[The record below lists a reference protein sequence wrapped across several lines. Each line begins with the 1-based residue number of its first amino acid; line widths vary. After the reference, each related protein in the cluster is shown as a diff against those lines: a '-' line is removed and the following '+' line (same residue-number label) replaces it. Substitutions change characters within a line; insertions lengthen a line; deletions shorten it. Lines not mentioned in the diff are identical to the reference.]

1 METTGELRSNVV
13 INGSTAYALRVE
25 GQDSGSQM
33 NTTAADGYLPS
44 VEALQEVALQSSSFN
59 AEYGQT
65 GGGLFNFT
73 TKSGTN
79 GLHGSGYEYFGNS
92 FLNAA
97 QPFAGVNGGPLKPPD
112 HRNDFGASLGGPV
125 VLPHYNGRN
134 RTFFFVNY
142 EHFKEWV
149 VRTGGLGSV
158 PTVPERS
165 GDFSQIL
172 TGRVLNVDPLGRNIL
187 ENTIYD
193 PGTTRTQNGAVVRD
207 PFPNNQVPVS
217 QFDPVSS
224 KVLAM
229 IPMPTYSGI
238 VNNFLETWLNKRDFS
253 NKSVKIDENVGSK
266 WKLAGFYSK
275 YHYDNNMHSPGD
287 GLPTL
292 LTGARPQHAY
302 VHTAR
307 LNADYSLSPT
317 MMIHLGIGWVRN
329 FQPDHAPAQ
338 ELAFDA
344 VSQLGLVGSAATPS
358 GMPRMAG
365 LFNNY
370 GGSLNLG
377 PTNANYRMNDKPTSV
392 ASATWVR
399 GNHTI
404 KLGGEYRIDIFQDHN
419 QNGSQ
424 GIYTFSANETALP
437 STNGQSLSGGTT
449 GFPFASFMLG
459 LVDNASVRP
468 PYSVQYRKGAGTLF
482 LQDTWKI
489 TRKLT
494 LDYGLRWDVF
504 PDDHEEHNRVSTF
517 DPAIPNPS
525 TGNLLGGL
533 LYPGDGAGRCNCSLT
548 KTYPYA
554 IGPRLGVA
562 YQIFSKLVFRG
573 GWGIVYGGN
582 TVMGYAGD
590 ANVYGVGLEAL
601 LWSNPSFGTAAFNFK
616 QGLQY
621 SPSQLYTA
629 TLNPGDLPYTGQINS
644 PPAWWDP
651 NGGRPSRI
659 NQWSGGLQYSISP
672 NLLLEAAYVGSRGVW
687 ESATGLIN
695 INAITPQI
703 LAAHGLNINSAA
715 DQALL
720 TSRLSSATAAA
731 RGFSTPPYPTFSTA
745 NTVAQAL
752 RPFPQFGSIS
762 AAHSPLGDSW
772 YDALQTK
779 LTKRYSYGLT
789 LTFSFAFSDELATGE
804 AENDVFN
811 RQTDKYI
818 DVNSQPF
825 VYAMAVNYRIP
836 GVQMNHFAK
845 VVTNGWTVGAITKD
859 ASGFPIEIPNSQ
871 GNLSS
876 LLERGTFVNRVPGQP
891 LFLKDPNC
899 HCINPLTDFVLNPKA
914 WSEPAPGQ
922 FGGST
927 LFYNDYRQ
935 QRVPDEQINFG
946 RIFRISEKVQ
956 FQLRA
961 EFFNAFNRTRLV
973 PFATTFNGVASTAI
987 NASAT
992 QVVSNGQVVS
1002 GFGAVLMGDRDMGQ
1016 NPRTGQLVGRI
1027 TF

>member
-1 METTGELRSNVV
+1 
-13 INGSTAYALRVE
+13 
-25 GQDSGSQM
+25 
-33 NTTAADGYLPS
+33 
-44 VEALQEVALQSSSFN
+44 
-59 AEYGQT
+59 
-65 GGGLFNFT
+65 
-73 TKSGTN
+73 
-79 GLHGSGYEYFGNS
+79 
-92 FLNAA
+92 
-97 QPFAGVNGGPLKPPD
+97 
-112 HRNDFGASLGGPV
+112 
-125 VLPHYNGRN
+125 
-134 RTFFFVNY
+134 
-142 EHFKEWV
+142 
-149 VRTGGLGSV
+149 
-158 PTVPERS
+158 
-165 GDFSQIL
+165 
-172 TGRVLNVDPLGRNIL
+172 
-187 ENTIYD
+187 
-193 PGTTRTQNGAVVRD
+193 
-207 PFPNNQVPVS
+207 
-217 QFDPVSS
+217 
-224 KVLAM
+224 
-229 IPMPTYSGI
+229 
-238 VNNFLETWLNKRDFS
+238 
-253 NKSVKIDENVGSK
+253 
-266 WKLAGFYSK
+266 
-275 YHYDNNMHSPGD
+275 
-287 GLPTL
+287 
-292 LTGARPQHAY
+292 
-302 VHTAR
+302 
-307 LNADYSLSPT
+307 
-317 MMIHLGIGWVRN
+317 
-329 FQPDHAPAQ
+329 
-338 ELAFDA
+338 
-344 VSQLGLVGSAATPS
+344 
-358 GMPRMAG
+358 
-365 LFNNY
+365 
-370 GGSLNLG
+370 
-377 PTNANYRMNDKPTSV
+377 
-392 ASATWVR
+392 
-399 GNHTI
+399 
-404 KLGGEYRIDIFQDHN
+404 
-419 QNGSQ
+419 
-424 GIYTFSANETALP
+424 
-437 STNGQSLSGGTT
+437 
-449 GFPFASFMLG
+449 
-459 LVDNASVRP
+459 
-468 PYSVQYRKGAGTLF
+468 
-482 LQDTWKI
+482 
-489 TRKLT
+489 
-494 LDYGLRWDVF
+494 
-504 PDDHEEHNRVSTF
+504 
-517 DPAIPNPS
+517 
-525 TGNLLGGL
+525 
-533 LYPGDGAGRCNCSLT
+533 
-548 KTYPYA
+548 
-554 IGPRLGVA
+554 
-562 YQIFSKLVFRG
+562 
-573 GWGIVYGGN
+573 
-582 TVMGYAGD
+582 
-590 ANVYGVGLEAL
+590 
-601 LWSNPSFGTAAFNFK
+601 
-616 QGLQY
+616 
-621 SPSQLYTA
+621 
-629 TLNPGDLPYTGQINS
+629 
-644 PPAWWDP
+644 
-651 NGGRPSRI
+651 
-659 NQWSGGLQYSISP
+659 
-672 NLLLEAAYVGSRGVW
+672 
-687 ESATGLIN
+687 LIN